1 MMKKETFSIV
11 QEMPC
16 RIRKKSLFSFTL
28 YIILI
33 PRLHL
38 PGTLIPQRD
47 TAVFCT
53 HLHTFQATL
62 FLKTCPLYHMQNV
75 LLQIIPQ
82 VWSAAQ
88 PLIAKLTILSP
99 ERQCPAFL
107 CLCPLCCRCGILLS
121 TAANKCDRQNC
132 RCHKRIACSF
142 HVQLFPVCQNLMYK
156 IFF

>member
-1 MMKKETFSIV
+1 M
-11 QEMPC
+11 
-16 RIRKKSLFSFTL
+16 
-28 YIILI
+28 
-33 PRLHL
+33 
-38 PGTLIPQRD
+38 
-47 TAVFCT
+47 
-53 HLHTFQATL
+53 
-62 FLKTCPLYHMQNV
+62 
-75 LLQIIPQ
+75 LQIAPELFDEVLSAYDLGKGTITHTPYGEGHINNTNLVTVTGKDTHRYILQRINTDIFTDPSALMGKQ
-82 VWSAAQ
+82 VLSAAQ

-142 HVQLFPVCQNLMYK
+142 HVQLFPLCQNLMYK